1 MNLKYKRLAF
11 SLVLC
16 WLALI
21 GLWLMLSGG
30 LEMAR
35 AAPGASLAAPATRFV
50 ASDGDDANDCS
61 SIAQRCRTVQRA
73 IDVADPL
80 DGIWVATGT
89 YTGTAGT
96 VAEIDKTLALLGG
109 WDAGFI
115 TRDSTLHLTTLDA
128 QNAGRV
134 MYIHGHVS
142 PTIDGFT
149 ITGGNASNASDYADY
164 GGGIHSR
171 DADPIITHNVITGNV
186 ASDSPDAHGYGGGLY
201 LRNSS
206 ASAVVSGNH
215 ILSNTASTGY
225 NGSGGGL
232 FLDRSEASVSD
243 NIVRDNLASSADYG
257 SGGGAYLT
265 ISAATLR
272 GNTISGNVA
281 SIAESGQ
288 GGGVMLYHSPA
299 TLDGNYIIN
308 NVSPGGGGG
317 LLLERCMPFTL
328 TNNIIAHN
336 AANDVGGGGIKFWGW
351 SGGPAGGVLAHNTIA
366 QNDRGSGGEGLFA
379 SGVVTLT
386 LSNNIIV
393 SHTTGIYAAGGS
405 TVTAS
410 HTLFF
415 NHTVANVYQ
424 GGGAVV
430 SSTNEITGSDPS
442 FVNPAGGDYDLK
454 LDSPAINAG
463 QAVPWLQADIRGT
476 PRPFGPAPDLGA
488 YEVAAILSIHKTGP
502 ATADPGQAITYTLR
516 VTNSGTYTASAIVIS
531 DALPIGAHYVGGG
544 TLMPGDVVS
553 WSLASLAGGAQAQV
567 QFVVTATATVV
578 NSAYG
583 VTCAEGVS
591 ALGTGDVVT
600 VIGSPEL
607 LISKAGPATA
617 IPGQLI
623 TYTLTITN
631 YGTAPATGLVISDV
645 LPLGAE
651 YVGGG
656 TLLLGDVV
664 RWTVASLAGG
674 GAQAQVQF
682 AVTAMGTITNAVYG
696 VTCAEGALAVGSEP
710 VVTAVQQWTIYLPAV
725 LRSPGG
731 TARLE
736 QLSWLANHHQGRK

>member
-1 MNLKYKRLAF
+1 MDLKYKRLAF

-61 SIAQRCRTVQRA
+61 SIEQRCRTVQRA
-73 IDVADPL
+73 IDVAEPL
-80 DGIWVATGT
+80 DEIWVATGT

-96 VAEIDKTLALLGG
+96 VADIEKSVTLLGG
-109 WDAGFI
+109 WDAGF
-115 TRDSTLHLTTLDA
+115 TVRDSTLNPTTLDA
-128 QNAGRV
+128 QGAGRV
-134 MYIHGHVS
+134 MYIHGHIS

-149 ITGGNASNASDYADY
+149 ITGGNASNTSDYAAY

-171 DADPIITHNVITGNV
+171 DANPIITHNVITGNV
-186 ASDSPDAHGYGGGLY
+186 ASDSPDAHGRGGGLY

-225 NGSGGGL
+225 YGYGGGL
-232 FLDRSEASVSD
+232 FLDRSEASVSH
-243 NIVRDNLASSADYG
+243 NIVRDNLASSADQG
-257 SGGGAYLT
+257 SGGGVYLT
-265 ISAATLR
+265 ISPATLR
-272 GNTISGNVA
+272 GNIISGNVA

-288 GGGVMLYHSPA
+288 GGGLVLYHSPA

-317 LLLERCMPFTL
+317 LLLERCIPFTL

-336 AANDVGGGGIKFWGW
+336 EASDVGGGGGIKFWGW
-351 SGGPAGGVLAHNTIA
+351 SGGPARGVLAHNTIA
-366 QNDRGSGGEGLFA
+366 QNDRGSGGEGIFT

-386 LSNNIIV
+386 LGNNIIV
-393 SHTTGIYAAGGS
+393 SHTYGIYAAGGS
-405 TVTAS
+405 SVTAS

-415 NHTVANVYQ
+415 SHTVANIHQ

-442 FVNPAGGDYDLK
+442 FVNPAGEDYDLM
-454 LDSPAINAG
+454 LDSSAINAG
-463 QAVPWLQADIRGT
+463 QAVPWLHTDIRGAL
-476 PRPFGPAPDLGA
+476 RHFGPAPDLGA
-488 YEVAAILSIHKTGP
+488 FEVAAILSIHKTGL

-516 VTNSGTYTASAIVIS
+516 VTNSGTYTASAVVIS
-531 DALPIGAHYVGGG
+531 DALPAGAHYVGGG

-553 WSLASLAGGAQAQV
+553 WSVGSLAGGAHAQV
-567 QFVVTATATVV
+567 QFVVTATETVV
-578 NSAYG
+578 NSVYG

-591 ALGTGDVVT
+591 AQGTRDVAT

-607 LISKAGPATA
+607 LIRKTGPATA
-617 IPGQLI
+617 IPGQPI

-631 YGTAPATGLVISDV
+631 NGTAPATGLVISDV

-664 RWTVASLAGG
+664 RWTIASLAGG

-682 AVTAMGTITNAVYG
+682 AVTAIETITNEVYG
-696 VTCAEGALAVGSEP
+696 VTCAEGVSALGSEP

-725 LRSPGG
+725 LKSYSGP
-731 TARLE
+731 
-736 QLSWLANHHQGRK
+736 